1 MRPHEIL
8 GVGPHASAE
17 EIKTAYR
24 RLAKQHHPDLNP
36 GDPGAADRF
45 KRINAAYEAIGNEEA
60 QAADPIR
67 PDRHG
72 SRKCTRCKG
81 TGLDPL
87 KIIRREAGLCDSSIC
102 DKCGGSGRVG
112 SGYVLKRKTPGQ
124 RARDAETRWR
134 QSQGRW

>member
-17 EIKTAYR
+17 EVKAAYR

-36 GDPGAADRF
+36 GDPGADERF
-45 KRINAAYEAIGNEEA
+45 KAINAAYEAIWNDDA
-60 QAADPIR
+60 TVAAPGR
-67 PDRHG
+67 TVRHG
-72 SRKCTRCKG
+72 LRKCPRCKG

-87 KIIRREAGLCDSSIC
+87 KILRREAGLEDSTIC

-112 SGYVLKRKTPGQ
+112 SAYVLKKKPSAQ
-124 RARDAETRWR
+124 RARDAESRWR